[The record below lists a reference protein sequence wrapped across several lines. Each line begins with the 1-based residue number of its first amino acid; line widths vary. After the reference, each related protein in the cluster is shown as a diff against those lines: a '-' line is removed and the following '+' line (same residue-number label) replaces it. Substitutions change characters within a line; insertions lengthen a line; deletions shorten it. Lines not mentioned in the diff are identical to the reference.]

1 MTIRLQI
8 NKQARIRKFEPLE
21 VRYTDKGKL
30 ILRRWG
36 GLGQPNAVA
45 VEDLPGGGIAIAS
58 PGLSRLNNDVIYEV
72 SAMMP

>member
-58 PGLSRLNNDVIYEV
+58 SGVSKPDKDPLYEV
-72 SAMMP
+72 SAMRP